1 MKKKGKEFTIMWCV
15 ALQVGNRNNILQF
28 RNIDPD
34 LAASLLHQIEAGA
47 EVEPLLVQLKHSLS
61 GGQSRTRDKVVTFQ
75 EDFSRQNI

>member
-1 MKKKGKEFTIMWCV
+1 MCHVTSFI
-15 ALQVGNRNNILQF
+15 NNLLF

-61 GGQSRTRDKVVTFQ
+61 GGQPGGQASRSRDKVVTFK